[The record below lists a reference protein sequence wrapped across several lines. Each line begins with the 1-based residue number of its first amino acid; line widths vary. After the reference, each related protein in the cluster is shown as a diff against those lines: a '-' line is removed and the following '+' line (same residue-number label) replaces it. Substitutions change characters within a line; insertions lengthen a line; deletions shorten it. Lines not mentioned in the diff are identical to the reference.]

1 MRPLLL
7 VLGGLVL
14 AQSGARPLDD
24 SQPPELTSDEGV
36 GALRRR
42 MSRHGRMLDELALA
56 TLRLDHAQV
65 AELAAGLGRD
75 TGLGAWPGPDGGP
88 AVRSSLGRLE
98 SELRARSRAL
108 ADAAGR
114 GADDALPVAFGQLME
129 TCVQCHLKALPPRP
143 VRPGAPR

>member
-14 AQSGARPLDD
+14 AQSGERPLDD

-42 MSRHGRMLDELALA
+42 MSRHGRMLDDLALA

-65 AELAAGLGRD
+65 VELAASLGRD
-75 TGLGAWPGPDGGP
+75 TGLGAWPGADAGVE
-88 AVRSSLGRLE
+88 VRGSLSRLE
-98 SELRARSRAL
+98 SELRARSRTL
-108 ADAAGR
+108 ADVAAR
-114 GADDALPVAFGQLME
+114 GADEEMPGAFGRLME
-129 TCVQCHLKALPPRP
+129 VCVRCHVKTLPAKP
-143 VRPGAPR
+143 VRAGAPR